1 MSQRL
6 KKINTLTVWKSKK
19 SLGTCV
25 TLVSI
30 KARLARTFSNVIT
43 VVTYWSVCITI
54 ARYKRQKINIHII
67 SYGRMK
73 GFFVRSIEKRP
84 TSLTVWKS
92 KKSFNTFITLVTKN
106 LCWLADAMSISI
118 ITASTLRSLWITV
131 ASYKLSCKLF
141 LCVSFMYLDINIDS

>member
-1 MSQRL
+1 MSEKL

-43 VVTYWSVCITI
+43 VVTYWSACITI

-73 GFFVRSIEKRP
+73 GFLSEVLKKDLPPWQFGNPKNPPAHLLHLLPKICADLQMQCP
-84 TSLTVWKS
+84 SLS
-92 KKSFNTFITLVTKN
+92 SQLVPWDPSE
-106 LCWLADAMSISI
+106 LQLHP
-118 ITASTLRSLWITV
+118 
-131 ASYKLSCKLF
+131 
-141 LCVSFMYLDINIDS
+141 IN

>member
-1 MSQRL
+1 MSEKL
-6 KKINTLTVWKSKK
+6 KKNNTLTVWKSKK

-25 TLVSI
+25 TLVST

-84 TSLTVWKS
+84 TLTVWKS

-106 LCWLADAMSISI
+106 LCWRADAMSISTN
-118 ITASTLRSLWITV
+118 TASTLRSLWITV
-131 ASYKLSCKLF
+131 ASLK
-141 LCVSFMYLDINIDS
+141 INL